1 MDAIMLGNPTA
12 EIPGLIEALMDPDP
26 EVRKEARVSLIIYGK
41 LAVCPLIAALSW
53 PNSELRLSIVE
64 VLSKI
69 HKPEALPA
77 LVEVLQDKNCEVRRA
92 AAENLIGFRQHAIR
106 PLVKA
111 LAEDAH
117 SVWLRE
123 GAHKVLVALKEL
135 GYLNEPVEMVLDAL
149 RSDFPETAM
158 SPAART
164 ALEMMCQ

>member
-1 MDAIMLGNPTA
+1 MLANPTA
-12 EIPGLIEALMDPDP
+12 EIPGLIEALMDPDT
-26 EVRKEARVSLIIYGK
+26 EVRKEARVSLIIYGR

-53 PNSELRLSIVE
+53 PNTELRLIIVE

-69 HKPEALPA
+69 HNPEAVPA
-77 LVEVLQDKNCEVRRA
+77 LVEVLQNKNSELRYA
-92 AAENLIGFRQHAIR
+92 AAENLIGFRQHAVR

-123 GAHKVLVALKEL
+123 GAHKVLLALEEL
-135 GYLNEPVEMVLDAL
+135 GYLNEPAEMVLDAL
-149 RSDFPETAM
+149 RIDSPETAV